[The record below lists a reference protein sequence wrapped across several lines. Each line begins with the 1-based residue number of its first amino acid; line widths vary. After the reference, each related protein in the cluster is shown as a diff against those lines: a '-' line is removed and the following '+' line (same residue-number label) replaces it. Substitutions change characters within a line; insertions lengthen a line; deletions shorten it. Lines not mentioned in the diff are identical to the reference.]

1 MTKVN
6 YQIWSKTFVNNR
18 RKSRDQGMQGNQLSL
33 TSHMIHVS
41 LYIRD
46 TRIVENYPGDTWR
59 PVEWKSV
66 GKASAYA
73 FQYVIKHNPAC
84 NLSSGTVHL
93 MPLSPSRP

>member
-33 TSHMIHVS
+33 TSHDSCKLITYV
-41 LYIRD
+41 
-46 TRIVENYPGDTWR
+46 T
-59 PVEWKSV
+59 VEWISV

-73 FQYVIKHNPAC
+73 FQYVIKPVA
-84 NLSSGTVHL
+84 
-93 MPLSPSRP
+93 